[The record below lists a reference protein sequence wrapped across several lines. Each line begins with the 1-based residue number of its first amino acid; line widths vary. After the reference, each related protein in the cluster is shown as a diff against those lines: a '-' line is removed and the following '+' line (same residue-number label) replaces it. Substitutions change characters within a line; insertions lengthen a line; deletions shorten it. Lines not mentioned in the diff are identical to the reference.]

1 MKDQPMHLLVVD
13 DEEAHVEA
21 IRRAFEA
28 AGTNADI
35 HVAGTLREY
44 REQVAAHP
52 PDIALV
58 DLNLPDGRATEI
70 LTLPPED
77 APFPVLV
84 ITAFGNQQIVVEVMK
99 AGALDYVVK
108 SPEAFVT
115 LPRTVESSLRE
126 WNLLQSHKRVQLTL
140 QMTQRCMDRA
150 SDAIFWTASDARFLY
165 VNEAACR
172 MLGYSR
178 DELLSMSVPDID
190 PNYQANAWPTHW
202 TELRQS
208 GSMIFESHHRAK
220 DGRVYPTEVS
230 ANYLN
235 FNGLEINFAF
245 VRDISERKRVEQALR
260 ESELKH
266 RTLFETANDAILVMR
281 QDRFVDCNAR
291 ALTMFGCS
299 REQIVGATP
308 QTFSPP
314 TQPDERRS
322 EEKALEKIHK
332 ALTEG
337 PQFFEW
343 EHCRPEGTRFTVELS
358 LNRLEWGGEVLL
370 QAIVR
375 DITERKRVEK
385 ALRETQDL
393 LNDVGRIA
401 RIGGWKMDL
410 STRKATWTLA
420 TYDIVE
426 IAPGQ
431 PIPGPND
438 HVNFYLPEY
447 RPLVA
452 EAIRALIED
461 DKPLEFEA
469 QLRTAKGNIKWC
481 CAIGRAIRE
490 GGKAVEIYGTFQDI
504 TERKRAEEA
513 LEHERNLL
521 RTLIDNIP
529 DAIYVRDTAN
539 RFVLANETVA
549 RRMGVASPADLIG
562 KTDADFYPAEKAA
575 HFAAADRKV
584 LAGRALVNFE
594 EDVVHLDG
602 KRRFILGTKVPL
614 KNAQG
619 EVTALI
625 GIGRD
630 ITERK
635 RTEEQIRKT
644 NRSLR
649 MISDCNQELVRAT
662 NETDLLQGICRI
674 AVEHGGYRMVWVGY
688 AEHDEAKSVR
698 PVAQFGFEEGYLD
711 TVEITWADVE
721 RGRGPTGMAIRTG
734 QPVIARNIPT
744 DPTFGPW
751 REAAVERGYASSLTL
766 PLVADGRILGAL
778 MLYAAMPDA
787 FDAEEVA
794 LLTEL
799 ANDLAY
805 GIGALRHRAE
815 RERAEAEAARAAL
828 EWKTTFD
835 ATNDTIWL
843 LDREQHVMRS
853 NKAAERLF
861 QRPCAELVGKHCWE
875 IVHGTASPISEC
887 PIQRA
892 KKSLHREISEL
903 QIGPRWFEI
912 TCDPILDA
920 AGQYAGAVHIV
931 SDITERRR
939 AEQALRKQSEELRV
953 RNEELERFNNASVG
967 RELRMIELKQE
978 INQLCQQAGLPRRY
992 PLDFTDKSERTD
1004 GPAPPITPG
1013 QP

>member
-1 MKDQPMHLLVVD
+1 MNDQPLHLLIVD

-21 IRRAFEA
+21 VRRAFDA

-84 ITAFGNQQIVVEVMK
+84 MTAFGNQQTVVEVMK

-108 SPEAFVT
+108 SPESFAT
-115 LPRTVESSLRE
+115 MPRTVESALRE

-150 SDAIFWTASDARFLY
+150 SDAVFWIAPDARLLY
-165 VNEAACR
+165 VNEAACKN
-172 MLGYSR
+172 LGYSR
-178 DELLSMSVPDID
+178 DELLAMSVPDID
-190 PNYQANAWPTHW
+190 PDYQADAWPAHW

-208 GSMIFESHHRAK
+208 GSMIFESRHRAK

-245 VRDISERKRVEQALR
+245 VRDI
-260 ESELKH
+260 
-266 RTLFETANDAILVMR
+266 
-281 QDRFVDCNAR
+281 
-291 ALTMFGCS
+291 
-299 REQIVGATP
+299 
-308 QTFSPP
+308 
-314 TQPDERRS
+314 
-322 EEKALEKIHK
+322 
-332 ALTEG
+332 
-337 PQFFEW
+337 
-343 EHCRPEGTRFTVELS
+343 
-358 LNRLEWGGEVLL
+358 
-370 QAIVR
+370 
-375 DITERKRVEK
+375 TERKQVEK
-385 ALRETQDL
+385 ALRKTQDL

-401 RIGGWKMDL
+401 QIGGWKMDL

-431 PIPGPND
+431 PLPGPDD
-438 HVNFYLPEY
+438 HEHYYLPEY
-447 RPLVA
+447 HPLVA

-481 CAIGRAIRE
+481 RAIGRAIRE

-513 LEHERNLL
+513 LERERNLL

-562 KTDADFYPAEKAA
+562 KTDADFYPAEQAA
-575 HFAAADRKV
+575 HFAAVDRKV

-619 EVTALI
+619 EVTALV

-674 AVEHGGYRMVWVGY
+674 AVEHGGYRMVWVGF
-688 AEHDEAKSVR
+688 AEQDEVKSVR

-711 TVEITWADVE
+711 TVNITWADVE
-721 RGRGPTGMAIRTG
+721 RGRGPTGTAIRTG
-734 QPVIARNIPT
+734 QPVIARNIST

-751 REAAVERGYASSLTL
+751 REAAVERGYASSLAL
-766 PLVADGRILGAL
+766 PLIVGERVFGAL
-778 MLYAAMPDA
+778 MLNAAMPDA

-805 GIGALRHRAE
+805 GISALRHRAE
-815 RERAEAEAARAAL
+815 RERAEAEVTRTAR
-828 EWKTTFD
+828 EWQTTFD
-835 ATNDTIWL
+835 ATNDAVWL
-843 LDREQHVMRS
+843 LDKEQRVVRS
-853 NKAAERLF
+853 NKTTERIF
-861 QRPCAELVGKHCWE
+861 QRPCAELIGKHCWE
-875 IVHGTASPISEC
+875 IVHGTASPIPEC
-887 PIQRA
+887 PIQRV
-892 KKSLHREISEL
+892 KKSLRRESSEL
-903 QIGPRWFEI
+903 QIGQRWFEVV
-912 TCDPILDA
+912 CDPILDA

-931 SDITERRR
+931 SDVTERKR
-939 AEQALRKQSEELRV
+939 AEQVLQRQSEELRV

-992 PLDFTDKSERTD
+992 PLNFTDKSEKTD
-1004 GPAPPITPG
+1004 DPAPPITPG
-1013 QP
+1013 QL

>member
-1 MKDQPMHLLVVD
+1 MNDQPLHLLIVD

-21 IRRAFEA
+21 VRRAFDA

-70 LTLPPED
+70 LTLPPEN

-84 ITAFGNQQIVVEVMK
+84 ITAFGNQQTVVEVMK

-108 SPEAFVT
+108 SPEAFAT
-115 LPRTVESSLRE
+115 MPRTVESTLRE
-126 WNLLQSHKRVQLTL
+126 WNLLQSHKRMQLTL

-150 SDAIFWTASDARFLY
+150 SDAVFWIAPDARLLY

-172 MLGYSR
+172 NLGYSR
-178 DELLSMSVPDID
+178 DELLAMSVPDID
-190 PNYQANAWPTHW
+190 PNYQADAWPAHW
-202 TELRQS
+202 TELRRS
-208 GSMIFESHHRAK
+208 GSMIFESRHRAK

-245 VRDISERKRVEQALR
+245 VRDINERKCVEQALC

-266 RTLFETANDAILVMR
+266 RTLFEMANDAILLMR
-281 QDRFVDCNAR
+281 QGRFVDCNAQ
-291 ALTMFGCS
+291 AQILFGCS
-299 REQIVGATP
+299 REQIVGASP

-314 TQPDERRS
+314 TQPDGRRS

-431 PIPGPND
+431 PIPGPDD
-438 HVNFYLPEY
+438 HEDYYLPEY

-452 EAIRALIED
+452 EAIRALIEN
-461 DKPLEFEA
+461 DKPMEFEA
-469 QLRTAKGNIKWC
+469 QARTAKGNIKWC
-481 CAIGRAIRE
+481 RAIGRAIRE
-490 GGKAVEIYGTFQDI
+490 GGKAVEIYGTLQDI

-513 LEHERNLL
+513 LERERNLL

-562 KTDADFYPAEKAA
+562 KTDADFYPPEQAA
-575 HFAAADRKV
+575 HFASADRKV
-584 LAGRALVNFE
+584 LAGRTLVNFE

-614 KNAQG
+614 KDAQG
-619 EVTALI
+619 AVTALV

-674 AVEHGGYRMVWVGY
+674 AVEHGGYRMVWVGF
-688 AEHDEAKSVR
+688 AGQDEAKSVR

-711 TVEITWADVE
+711 TVNITWADVE
-721 RGRGPTGMAIRTG
+721 RGRGPTGTAIRTG
-734 QPVIARNIPT
+734 QPVIARNIST

-751 REAAVERGYASSLTL
+751 REAAVERGYASSLAL
-766 PLVADGRILGAL
+766 PLIAGERAFGAL
-778 MLYAAMPDA
+778 ILNAPMPDA

-815 RERAEAEAARAAL
+815 RERAEAEVTRTAR
-828 EWKTTFD
+828 EWQTTFD
-835 ATNDTIWL
+835 ATNDAVWL
-843 LDREQHVMRS
+843 LDKEQRVMRS
-853 NKAAERLF
+853 NRTAERIF
-861 QRPCAELVGKHCWE
+861 QRPCAELIGKHCWE
-875 IVHGTASPISEC
+875 IVHGTASPIPEC
-887 PIQRA
+887 PIQRV
-892 KKSLHREISEL
+892 KKSLRRESSEL
-903 QIGPRWFEI
+903 QISQRWFEV

-931 SDITERRR
+931 SDVTERKR
-939 AEQALRKQSEELRV
+939 AEQALQRQSEELRV

-978 INQLCQQAGLPRRY
+978 INVLCQQAGLPRRY
-992 PLDFTDKSERTD
+992 PLNFTNESEKTD
-1004 GPAPPITPG
+1004 GNMPPITPE